1 MNPNTQAQIGQTLPN
16 GSMHPLGVRFYSV
29 EGRDENNHC
38 CYLSPEFATLEQ
50 VREFAAFVADF
61 EQYHSI
67 FIREETSYFQK
78 REEIERQALLAQIVT
93 NTSTKPTAKHPA

>member
-38 CYLSPEFATLEQ
+38 CYLSPGFATLKQ
-50 VREFAAFVADF
+50 AREFAACC
-61 EQYHSI
+61 EQYHSV
-67 FIREETSYFQK
+67 FIRKETSYFQTG
-78 REEIERQALLAQIVT
+78 EEIKRQALLAQIAAD
-93 NTSTKPTAKHPA
+93 TSTKPTAKHPA